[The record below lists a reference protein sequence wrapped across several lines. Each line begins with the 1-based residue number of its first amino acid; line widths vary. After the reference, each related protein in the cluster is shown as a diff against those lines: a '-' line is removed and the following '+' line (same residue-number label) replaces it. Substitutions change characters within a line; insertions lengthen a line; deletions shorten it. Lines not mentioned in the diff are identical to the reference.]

1 MNIVE
6 NSNDIID
13 RILKTAFPELNYS
26 VHNNALSTL
35 PNFNTIY
42 HNFKVVEYKSKQ
54 IVIEVKKFNG
64 FNDTDVFMCW
74 ITDLNGMNKMAYGT
88 TESIRLIFE
97 TLTS

>member
-42 HNFKVVEYKSKQ
+42 HNFKVVEYKRGSN
-54 IVIEVKKFNG
+54 I
-64 FNDTDVFMCW
+64 
-74 ITDLNGMNKMAYGT
+74 
-88 TESIRLIFE
+88 
-97 TLTS
+97 